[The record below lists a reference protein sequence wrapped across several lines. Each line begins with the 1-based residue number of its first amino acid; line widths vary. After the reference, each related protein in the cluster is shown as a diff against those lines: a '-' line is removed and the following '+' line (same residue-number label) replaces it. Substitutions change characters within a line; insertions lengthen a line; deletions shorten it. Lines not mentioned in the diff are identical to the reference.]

1 MPTDI
6 VRLHSVFDLAMR
18 VGEGLLSNG
27 AAASEVTATVLRIIS
42 SSGLRDVV
50 VEVTFNQVSLS
61 YLPDDY
67 STPFT
72 RIRATGSRVQDFA
85 RLSAFEEVTEHYI
98 LGTVSLEEALV
109 QVRSIPQQR
118 PHYPRWLAFLGFAVM
133 GGAAAFSFGGTILV
147 VLTATLAS
155 GALVAL
161 TEVMAAR
168 QIPMF
173 FGQAAGGLIGVVV
186 AVVLH
191 ALAPAQNSAI
201 VVVACII
208 VLLAGLASIGSMQ
221 DAITGW
227 YVTASARILETLMLT
242 VGIVVGVRAG
252 LLGAELLG
260 LHISVEASAPVTLA
274 SLVAA
279 AVSGAVMGL
288 GFAVGTF
295 TPARVLGWMAMVSS
309 VSAVVVYL
317 LTEFVFD
324 RVWASACAAFAVGVL
339 AVLVA
344 RRVRAPALALMM
356 GGIIPLVPGSRIYR
370 GLLALSEDIGRGGAE
385 LFSAAEIAVA
395 IAAGA
400 VLGQLLATRVLSRRG
415 AAGWAFTPVVATPFQ
430 TPRRRRLTL
439 PRRRRRDAGRIEPST
454 MTGEMSALPPSVL
467 HDLQQELDLDAPS
480 GAVGG
485 PSGHGGSGTTDGA
498 RRSDAPTQEDR

>member
-1 MPTDI
+1 VPTDI

-27 AAASEVTATVLRIIS
+27 AAASEVTASVLRIIS

-61 YLPDDY
+61 YLPDDF

-85 RLSAFEEVTEHYI
+85 RLSDFEEVTELYI
-98 LGTVSLEEALV
+98 MGVIGLDEALAK
-109 QVRSIPQQR
+109 VRSIPQQK

-161 TEVMAAR
+161 TEALAAR

-173 FGQAAGGLIGVVV
+173 FGQAAGGLIGVIV
-186 AVVLH
+186 AVLLH
-191 ALAPAQNSAI
+191 ALAPSQNSAV

-208 VLLAGLASIGSMQ
+208 VLLAGLASIGAMQ
-221 DAITGW
+221 DAVTGW

-242 VGIVVGVRAG
+242 VGIVVGVRVG
-252 LLGAELLG
+252 LLIAEWIG
-260 LHISVEASAPVTLA
+260 LHISIEASPPVSLA
-274 SLVAA
+274 SVVAA
-279 AVSGAVMGL
+279 ALSGAVMGL
-288 GFAVGTF
+288 GFAVGTY
-295 TPARVLGWMAMVSS
+295 TPARVLGWMSMIASI
-309 VSAVVVYL
+309 SAVVAYL
-317 LTEFVFD
+317 MTEFVVE
-324 RVWASACAAFAVGVL
+324 RVWAVACAALVVGIISVL
-339 AVLVA
+339 LAP
-344 RRVRAPALALMM
+344 RVRAPSLALIM

-370 GLLALSEDIGRGGAE
+370 GLLALSEDIGTGGAE
-385 LFSAAEIAVA
+385 LFGAAEIAVA

-400 VLGQLLATRVLSRRG
+400 VLGQLVASRVLTRRG
-415 AAGWAFTPVVATPFQ
+415 APGWAYAPVVATPFH

-439 PRRRRRDAGRIEPST
+439 PRRRRRDAGRVEPST

-467 HDLQQELDLDAPS
+467 HDLQQELDLEDPTAGEDA
-480 GAVGG
+480 A
-485 PSGHGGSGTTDGA
+485 GSTDGT
-498 RRSDAPTQEDR
+498 RRSDATTEEDR

>member
-18 VGEGLLSNG
+18 VGEGLLTNG
-27 AAASEVTATVLRIIS
+27 AAASEVTASVLRIIS

-85 RLSAFEEVTEHYI
+85 RLAAFEEVTELYI
-98 LGTVSLEEALV
+98 MGVVGLEEALAK
-109 QVRSIPQQR
+109 VRTIPQQKS
-118 PHYPRWLAFLGFAVM
+118 HYPRWLAFLGFAVM

-161 TEVMAAR
+161 TEIMAAR

-173 FGQAAGGLIGVVV
+173 FGQAAGGFIGVAV
-186 AVVLH
+186 AVMLH
-191 ALAPAQNSAI
+191 VAAPAQNSAI

-208 VLLAGLASIGSMQ
+208 VLLAGLASIGAMQ
-221 DAITGW
+221 DAVTGW

-242 VGIVVGVRAG
+242 VGIVVGVRLG
-252 LLGAELLG
+252 LLLTILLG
-260 LHISVEASAPVTLA
+260 MNISVDASPPLSLA
-274 SLVAA
+274 SGVAA
-279 AVSGAVMGL
+279 AVAGAVMGL
-288 GFAVGTF
+288 GFAVGTY
-295 TPARVLGWMAMVSS
+295 TPVRVLGWMSLVAS

-317 LTEFVFD
+317 LSHFVVD
-324 RVWASACAAFAVGVL
+324 RVWGSAAAAFVVGTM
-339 AVLVA
+339 AVLIA
-344 RRVRAPALALMM
+344 RRVRAPALAMIM

-370 GLLALSEDIGRGGAE
+370 GLLSLSEDISAGAAE
-385 LFSAAEIAVA
+385 LFAAAEIAVA

-400 VLGQLLATRVLSRRG
+400 VLGQLLASRFLSRRG
-415 AAGWAFTPVVATPFQ
+415 GAGWAYTPVVSTPFQ

-439 PRRRRRDAGRIEPST
+439 PHRRRRDAGMVEPST

-467 HDLQQELDLDAPS
+467 HDLQQELDLEDPTSGPGGADAP
-480 GAVGG
+480 
-485 PSGHGGSGTTDGA
+485 DGA
-498 RRSDAPTQEDR
+498 RRSDALTQEDR